1 MRPYEQVGTQRQ
13 PGTGR
18 GHPQRKPRGGMSD
31 TQQAGGGALRAPSWL
46 LLEGAPCLAGAG
58 DPLKAWEVGTLASR
72 AASGCPPPP
81 SSQGS
86 PADPCCSPSAC
97 KSTTQT
103 GHRLVIHLAEQSQVT
118 QGTLRGQP
126 EPPLFIK
133 WQRKGTEP
141 QNSYSRLPAC
151 QQLCSDPR
159 GRARTPKHNTVIV
172 LSLGKG
178 GVAVYGP
185 TRESHNRPGLPSCNY
200 VTEACAEHVPPT
212 WPRGREKHGS
222 SGASAPRPPG
232 DRGAE
237 DAVGSST
244 ETPRSKP
251 RLRYC
256 PPVSKGQGR
265 RGRSCTEQHEEAK
278 QAPARHLPATQGEVG
293 GDSASLRTAGN
304 TR

>member
-1 MRPYEQVGTQRQ
+1 
-13 PGTGR
+13 
-18 GHPQRKPRGGMSD
+18 MSN
-31 TQQAGGGALRAPSWL
+31 TQQAGGGAQRAPSRL

-58 DPLKAWEVGTLASR
+58 DPPKAWEMGTLASR

-178 GVAVYGP
+178 GVAAHGP
-185 TRESHNRPGLPSCNY
+185 TRECHDRPGLPSCNY
-200 VTEACAEHVPPT
+200 VTEACAEHAPPT
-212 WPRGREKHGS
+212 WLRGREKHGS
-222 SGASAPRPPG
+222 SGPAR
-232 DRGAE
+232 R
-237 DAVGSST
+237 
-244 ETPRSKP
+244 
-251 RLRYC
+251 
-256 PPVSKGQGR
+256 GR
-265 RGRSCTEQHEEAK
+265 RGTGARRTRSGAAQKRPVPNHGCVTVPRFPGGRAEGA
-278 QAPARHLPATQGEVG
+278 APARNSTRKLSKRPPATSQLLRGRWVG
-293 GDSASLRTAGN
+293 IPRHSGPLETRDETSLHRQPTTAGSV
-304 TR
+304 